1 MNMRSE
7 PGRSRTRIPV
17 WKLLILGIALT
28 VNATLFSRLAW
39 GPQSVI
45 AYRELSEQQTVLE
58 EKIAAADADNAAV
71 SRQIRLLQSDDKYVE
86 KMIRRRLNFV
96 RDNEI
101 LYLFSDRQDAFGQRD
116 HADDGKN

>member
-1 MNMRSE
+1 MNMRTES
-7 PGRSRTRIPV
+7 GRSRMRIPV
-17 WKLLILGIALT
+17 WKILILGIALT
-28 VNATLFSRLAW
+28 VNATLFFFFLW
-39 GPQSVI
+39 GPQSII

-71 SRQIRLLQSDDKYVE
+71 SKQIRLLQSDDKYVE

-101 LYLFSDRQDAFGQRD
+101 LYLFSDREDAFGQRV

>member
-1 MNMRSE
+1 MRPE
-7 PGRSRTRIPV
+7 PKRSRTPI
-17 WKLLILGIALT
+17 WKLLILAIAFM
-28 VNATLFSRLAW
+28 VNVTLCSRLVW
-39 GPQSVI
+39 GPQSII
-45 AYRELSEQQTVLE
+45 AYREFSGQQQVLE
-58 EKIAAADADNAAV
+58 EKIAEADAANADL

-101 LYLFSDRQDAFGQRD
+101 LYLFPDREDAFGQRV